1 MADEPVRVCDYDP
14 AWPSRFADQR
24 DQVSAV
30 LAPWL
35 AAPVEHIGSTSVPG
49 LPAKP
54 IVDMLA
60 PVTSLSQAQGAVP
73 PLQEDGWV
81 FWPEDPCR
89 YYRLWFLRPQ
99 PEARTYHLHVIEH
112 GHPQARALLA
122 FRDALRGDPGLR
134 TGYAE
139 LKKHLAREHRGNRNA
154 YTNAKADFVAGVV
167 RAAGIELPARDRLP
181 E

>member
-1 MADEPVRVCDYDP
+1 MADEPIHVSDYDP
-14 AWPSRFADQR
+14 AWPGRFAGQR

-54 IVDMLA
+54 IIDMLA
-60 PVTSLSQAQGAVP
+60 PVRSLAGAQDVVL
-73 PLQEDGWV
+73 PLREDGWV

-89 YYRLWFLRPQ
+89 YYRLWFLRPR
-99 PEARTYHLHVIEH
+99 PEARTHHLQVIEH
-112 GHPQARALLA
+112 DHLQARALLA
-122 FRDALRGDPGLR
+122 FRDALRADPGLR
-134 TGYAE
+134 TSYAD
-139 LKKHLAREHRGNRNA
+139 LKKQVAREHRDNRNA